1 MLVDA
6 AAHVSG
12 ASKRLISPSY
22 LCFGGK
28 AGKIRNTGSRQN
40 KQTERNKQCIDN
52 STEDRVHREAILFS
66 ETNFVAIASP
76 YQIACA
82 AQFPKLSSLAAAASS

>member
-6 AAHVSG
+6 AAHASD

-28 AGKIRNTGSRQN
+28 AGKIRNTGRVDKTNANGKKETKHRQQYSTG
-40 KQTERNKQCIDN
+40 KISLSGERDFSSHK
-52 STEDRVHREAILFS
+52 SSPVELFA
-66 ETNFVAIASP
+66 FVG
-76 YQIACA
+76 
-82 AQFPKLSSLAAAASS
+82 